1 MRTKLSITA
10 LVILGMV
17 IALAWPGFEGT
28 PQKSST
34 VVLENAE
41 GEPDS
46 ATESSPAHGAAG
58 DRGVAVAALDG
69 PPSFKNDVLPVFMR
83 GGCNAGDCHG
93 AARGKDGFMLSLFGY
108 DPEGDYFRL
117 LEEHPGRRVNLA
129 VPEESL
135 LLKKATGQ
143 VTHSGGELFGMD
155 SEAYRLIHDW
165 IAAGAP
171 MDPEDTPE
179 VVGIRMEPPVI
190 EFPKPDGSA
199 PAKVI
204 ASYSDG
210 STRDVTR
217 WSLFLSSNEGV
228 VKIDEAGV
236 VSPQRS
242 GGAHVFAR
250 FSRFT
255 QGSEV
260 FILPEDDGF
269 KWNPPTPVNY
279 IDELV
284 YEKLQKLRIH
294 PSGLCSDEDFL
305 RRATID
311 LTGMLPT
318 EEEYHAFVKSDDP
331 DKRAKVIDDLI
342 SREDFGELWTAKWGE
357 WLRIKTDTN
366 VGAGTAPKIG
376 AGYFA
381 WLRDQFIG
389 DRPLDELFHELV
401 TASGSSLENPPSNF
415 FNMIV
420 QGNKPPHVIGQNV
433 AQITLGIQTQCAE
446 CHNHPFDRWTQDDYY
461 AWTSFFTGLRRK
473 HGRIIAETLFT
484 TDPKAPLANHLLDG
498 RPMPHRFLGGG
509 APNLEKQSPREAL
522 ATWITGRN
530 NQLFRENLA
539 NRTWDHFFGRG
550 IVDPIDDVR
559 ISNPP
564 SNGPLL
570 KELGRRL
577 AEVHGYRLSRLV
589 RDICLSNT
597 YQASAAI
604 TPSNRNDKEFFSH
617 AQLRR
622 PRADVLYDCL
632 HQAMGNTPKMRRSTR
647 TKAVDLYAGAAGF
660 NSAYFFATFGQSR
673 RESVNDS
680 ETSCEPSL
688 SQALHLVNGNTIQR
702 VLNRDT
708 KLITNLMAEHPDDPR
723 ALVNRLYIRCLTRL
737 PDETEWE
744 VIESTMPSA
753 EKKDQRAWKTWYIG
767 VLWGLLNSNE
777 FLYNH

>member
-1 MRTKLSITA
+1 MKRHKFQFLAGLS
-10 LVILGMV
+10 LL
-17 IALAWPGFEGT
+17 LPSLLL
-28 PQKSST
+28 SS
-34 VVLENAE
+34 
-41 GEPDS
+41 S
-46 ATESSPAHGAAG
+46 
-58 DRGVAVAALDG
+58 
-69 PPSFKNDVLPVFMR
+69 PSFKNDVLPVFMR
-83 GGCNAGDCHG
+83 SGCNAGDCHG

-108 DPEGDYFRL
+108 DPEGDYYRL
-117 LEEHPGRRVNLA
+117 MEEHLGRRVNLA
-129 VPEESL
+129 MPEESL
-135 LLKKATGQ
+135 LLQKAIGA
-143 VTHSGGELFGMD
+143 VNHSGGELFAKD
-155 SEAYRLIHDW
+155 SEAYRVLYEW

-171 MDPEDTPE
+171 RDPEDVPDA
-179 VVGIRMEPPVI
+179 VGIRMEPPVI
-190 EFPKPDGSA
+190 EFSKPQGRV
-199 PAKVI
+199 PTKVI
-204 ASYSDG
+204 ATYSDG
-210 STRDVTR
+210 SERDVTQ
-217 WSLFLSSNEGV
+217 WSLYLSSNEGV
-228 VKIDEAGV
+228 VAINESGKVA
-236 VSPQRS
+236 PQRS

-250 FSRFT
+250 FNRFT

-260 FILPEDDGF
+260 FILPETDKF
-269 KWNPPTPVNY
+269 EWSPPAPANY

-284 YEKLQKLRIH
+284 YEKLKKLRIH
-294 PSGLCSDEDFL
+294 PSPLSSDEDFL
-305 RRATID
+305 RRVTID

-318 EEEYHAFVKSDDP
+318 EDEYHEFVESEDC

-357 WLRIKTDTN
+357 WLRIKTSTN
-366 VGAGTAPKIG
+366 LGAGTAPKIG
-376 AGYFA
+376 AGYFY
-381 WLRDQFIG
+381 WLRDQFIA
-389 DRPLDELFHELV
+389 DRPLNELFHELV

-420 QGNKPPHVIGQNV
+420 QGNQPPHVIGQNV

-484 TDPKAPLANHLLDG
+484 TNPNAPLAEHLLDG
-498 RPMPHRFLGGG
+498 RPMPHQFLGGG
-509 APNLEKQSPREAL
+509 APDLSKQSPRQAL
-522 ATWITGRN
+522 AKWMTGRDN
-530 NQLFRENLA
+530 ELFRENLA
-539 NRTWDHFFGRG
+539 NRTWDHFFARG

-577 AEVHGYRLSRLV
+577 AEDHGYRLSRLV

-597 YQASAAI
+597 YQASAS
-604 TPSNRNDKEFFSH
+604 TMPSNRNDAEFFSH
-617 AQLRR
+617 TQLRR

-647 TKAVDLYAGAAGF
+647 TKAIDLYAGGAGF
-660 NSAYFFATFGQSR
+660 NDGYFFATFGQSR

-688 SQALHLVNGNTIQR
+688 PQALHLSNGNIIQR

-723 ALVNRLYIRCLTRL
+723 KIVNRLYIRCLTRL
-737 PDETEWE
+737 PDDTEWE
-744 VIESTMPSA
+744 VIHSTMPPET
-753 EKKDQRAWKTWYIG
+753 EKDSRVWKTWYDG
-767 VLWGLLNSNE
+767 VLWSLLNSNE